1 MGGVFKLALRRE
13 SVFLKPLKKPFAK
26 GRNHIHLNKVDMGI
40 YEAGNDQLFR
50 VINDFAIIRQSVENF
65 GVMHKFCHATISQD
79 QHTVFNLLNAAV
91 DRVFWP
97 GSERKCRKFPF
108 IAFKE
113 FPVTFVPS
121 SSFVADRS
129 MVRSQEAIL
138 AP

>member
-40 YEAGNDQLFR
+40 YESGNDQLVR
-50 VINDFAIIRQSVENF
+50 VINDFAIIRQSVQNF

-97 GSERKCRKFPF
+97 WIGEKMQEISLY
-108 IAFKE
+108 
-113 FPVTFVPS
+113 
-121 SSFVADRS
+121 SF
-129 MVRSQEAIL
+129 
-138 AP
+138 